1 MATAIHNPIRRP
13 SMCEDPRGEPNH
25 EAYQA
30 IVVKQLCNA
39 ADDLA
44 DDVQVVSVALDM
56 LVERLTTPQQNIL
69 ADTIL
74 AKLTDLIDAIDGIGR
89 LTACNE
95 RAVQE
100 MTQ

>member
-1 MATAIHNPIRRP
+1 MAQAIHNPIRRP
-13 SMCEDPRGEPNH
+13 SMCEDGEPNH
-25 EAYQA
+25 AAYQA

-44 DDVQVVSVALDM
+44 DDVKIVSVAIDM

-74 AKLTDLIDAIDGIGR
+74 AKLADLIDAIDGIGR
-89 LTACNE
+89 LTGACLS
-95 RAVQE
+95 ALD
-100 MTQ
+100 